1 MKEEK
6 MKEWLKAVNEILE
19 YFDENPKKDNYECD
33 SGCTL
38 RDTLQLIK
46 DNIEVWILE
55 CNEKKNL
62 VRMIRGS
69 QPDMKDRSLRY
80 LTELGVGHYVGGFVD
95 EWRWENEDSKVWDL
109 PLRNLAIIYR
119 WYCKQ

>member
-55 CNEKKNL
+55 CKGKREL
-62 VRMIRGS
+62 LRMIRGS
-69 QPDMKDRSLRY
+69 QPNFDNHDLKY
-80 LTELGVGHYVGGFVD
+80 LTKIGVGDYIGGHVD
-95 EWRWENEDSKVWDL
+95 EWRWASEHRRCWDL
-109 PLRNLAIIYR
+109 TLQELAVIYR